1 MRIQKITIDNFR
13 SINHIDILCE
23 SLMVFIGQNNHGKSN
38 IFLALQFFFDSAFK
52 ISKDD
57 FFRYADNPNSMGV
70 EMQFCELDDKDMI
83 TFKKYLLPD
92 QTIRILKTAKITDDG
107 KIESSYNGYICIPQE
122 DWLNPDNAGNYTN
135 RDALTNLPQKF
146 VSLLPGS
153 GRLTKAHIE
162 EAQQKYIEANRDSLS
177 FDIKLETGPFM
188 GAKTFASGILGD
200 FYLIPAVRDISDET
214 KVQATTSFGKL
225 LNTLIKEMSLNNP
238 DFIAIKDK
246 LSGLLSSLNKG
257 EGGKRPKELFELE
270 ESLTQEL
277 KQWEVSLDIEITPP
291 DIEKLFQLGTS
302 IFVDD
307 GIRTPIEM
315 KGHGIQRSLIFALFK
330 AWAKTIKKAKEQSPE
345 SEMKKSRYASQ
356 ATFFAIEEPELFL
369 HPQAQRQMMTSL
381 EELSKTPNNQV
392 FLCTHS
398 TWFVD
403 IDLYKS
409 IAIVKKPSSERGTLI
424 GQCTKELYEGSDRSD
439 KKSRLKMA
447 YWFNPDRSEL
457 FFAKK
462 VILVEGETEKIIFPL
477 LAQKIGCYDENVCII
492 DCGSKFNIPLYLEV
506 LNAFDIQYYVVHDED
521 PIDDK
526 LIEKETNGLLNDQEK
541 FKIKTQRSCLAE
553 NKNIGSLINSS
564 DNIWILRP
572 DFEKVFGISRSAS
585 DNKGKPLAA
594 IEKISNDFVISSDLE
609 KNIRK
614 MYELTL

>member
-13 SINHIDILCE
+13 SIKHTEILCE
-23 SLMVFIGQNNHGKSN
+23 PMMIFIGQNNHGKSN
-38 IFLALQFFFDSAFK
+38 IFLALQFFFESSFK
-52 ISKDD
+52 ISQDD
-57 FFRYADNPNSMGV
+57 FFKYADTPNFLSI
-70 EMQFCELDDKDMI
+70 EIQYSELEEQDKT
-83 TFKKYLLPD
+83 TFKKYILPD
-92 QTIRILKTAKITDDG
+92 QTISIRKTAKVADEG
-107 KIESSYNGYICIPQE
+107 KIEAAYNGYIYVPQE
-122 DWLNPDNAGNYTN
+122 AWLIPDNSGNYTN
-135 RDALTNLPQKF
+135 RDALTNLPPEF
-146 VSLLPGS
+146 SSLLPSS

-200 FYLIPAVRDISDET
+200 FYLIPAIRDISDET

-246 LSGLLSSLNKG
+246 LSGLLLSLNKG

-270 ESLTQEL
+270 ESLAQEL

-302 IFVDD
+302 IFIDD

-330 AWAKTIKKAKEQSPE
+330 AWAKTIRKTKEQT
-345 SEMKKSRYASQ
+345 SEGEIKKSRYASQ
-356 ATFFAIEEPELFL
+356 STFFAIEEPELFL
-369 HPQAQRQMMTSL
+369 HPQAQRQMMASL
-381 EELSKTPNNQV
+381 EELSRTPNHQV

-403 IDLYKS
+403 MELYRS
-409 IAIVKKPSSERGTLI
+409 ITLVKKPTSEKGTLI
-424 GQCTKELYEGSDRSD
+424 AQCSKELFEGEDKAD
-439 KKSRLKMA
+439 KKNRLKMA

-462 VILVEGETEKIIFPL
+462 VVLVEGETEKVIFPI
-477 LAQKIGCYDENVCII
+477 LAQRVGCYNENVCII
-492 DCGSKFNIPLYLEV
+492 DCGSKFNIPLYLDI
-506 LNAFDIQYYVVHDED
+506 LNIFDIQYFVLHDED
-521 PIDDK
+521 PVDDK
-526 LIEKETNGLLNDQEK
+526 LEEKNKSGNLNEQEK
-541 FKIKTQRSCLAE
+541 DRLKQQQRCFAE
-553 NKNIGSLINSS
+553 NKNIESKVNSS
-564 DNIWILRP
+564 DMTWILKP

-594 IEKISNDFVISSDLE
+594 IEKINNDFVISSDLE

-614 MYELTL
+614 MYELTI